1 MSPAYLAQ
9 LLYDTEIYSRSCLC
23 LQEMVSV
30 SPAYLGQLLC
40 DTETYAKSVQE
51 ACQRHLDERE
61 QATEAM
67 DLLKLYQKARDH
79 SPYVG
84 DDDQKRKKFAHT

>member
-1 MSPAYLAQ
+1 
-9 LLYDTEIYSRSCLC
+9 
-23 LQEMVSV
+23 MVSV
-30 SPAYLGQLLC
+30 SPSFLAQLLS

-67 DLLKLYQKARDH
+67 DLLKLYQKAREH

-84 DDDQKRKKFAHT
+84 DDDSKRKKFAHT

>member
-1 MSPAYLAQ
+1 MIAVSPVYLA
-9 LLYDTEIYSRSCLC
+9 
-23 LQEMVSV
+23 
-30 SPAYLGQLLC
+30 QLLC
-40 DTETYAKSVQE
+40 DTETYATAVQE

-67 DLLKLYQKARDH
+67 DLLKLYQKAREQ

-84 DDDQKRKKFAHT
+84 DDDPKRKRKKEADN